1 MGVFQ
6 NEKRKKEKMVRY
18 LARNKQRQA
27 HYIYKE
33 EQ

>member
-1 MGVFQ
+1 MKKG
-6 NEKRKKEKMVRY
+6 KKKEKMVRY